1 MQLNKNNLFNII
13 IILNKLFL
21 FSNLLKINI
30 FTLLLDILLFVKKKI
45 KKKIIIIFSYLL
57 KIKIKNN
64 YLLNKYKLINKN
76 KIKKLFY
83 FYLFKIIYLFNK
95 YNNYKINKNIL
106 LSKFLHKW
114 FVKKIKKKQKKQIFK
129 YNSFFLINKISRFS
143 IFKKFRLKYKKNKKY
158 IKNKKWKK
166 KNIFFYKKRKLI
178 KSKYCWGHVGR
189 LYKYNDNARVKH
201 YIFNLKKDL
210 SNAGLHHF
218 SKNKLFNNYFFL
230 YKFKNI
236 MNYLLLNLSLI
247 INFLLRKCV
256 FKLFLGLNNVLCF
269 YDFKIIL
276 YKLIFLFY
284 DKRNVLLK
292 RNCSQKIIK
301 NYFLRTISLKLYY
314 IN

>member
-1 MQLNKNNLFNII
+1 M
-13 IILNKLFL
+13 
-21 FSNLLKINI
+21 
-30 FTLLLDILLFVKKKI
+30 KKI
-45 KKKIIIIFSYLL
+45 KYNFLYKF
-57 KIKIKNN
+57 NN
-64 YLLNKYKLINKN
+64 KHKL
-76 KIKKLFY
+76 KKL
-83 FYLFKIIYLFNK
+83 YLFYIYKIFILFNK
-95 YNNYKINKNIL
+95 FNKLKLNKNIL
-106 LSKFLHKW
+106 LSKFLYKW
-114 FVKKIKKKQKKQIFK
+114 FLKKKHKQQVKKKQIFK
-129 YNSFFLINKISRFS
+129 YNSVFLINKISRFS
-143 IFKKFRLKYKKNKKY
+143 IFKKFKLKYKKKKTY

-189 LYKYNDNARVKH
+189 LYKYNDNSRVKH

-256 FKLFLGLNNVLCF
+256 FKLFLSINNNLYF

-284 DKRNVLLK
+284 NKRNILLK
-292 RNCSQKIIK
+292 RNCSKKIIK
-301 NYFLRTISLKLYY
+301 NYFFRTISLNLYY
-314 IN
+314 MN